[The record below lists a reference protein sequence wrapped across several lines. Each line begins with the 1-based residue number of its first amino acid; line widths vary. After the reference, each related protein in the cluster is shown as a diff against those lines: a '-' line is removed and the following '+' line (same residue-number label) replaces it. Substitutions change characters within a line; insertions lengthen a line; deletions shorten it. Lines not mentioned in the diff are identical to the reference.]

1 MPLVKLKDYIKPYH
15 KKSTLWDV
23 VNIYPYLREA
33 DRREVETLGLTSEAA
48 LCRAYLD
55 SSVCR
60 TIINGMGCP
69 VAMFGVVPSGEF
81 SGIVWMLGNDLL
93 VKMKTAFLKECRN
106 EVVKLNNIYP
116 HLYNI
121 IDSRNEVHIKWIKW
135 CGFKIIKEHMIN
147 NVKFYEFCR
156 IANV

>member
-1 MPLVKLKDYIKPYH
+1 MPLVKLRDYIKPYH
-15 KKSTLWDV
+15 TKSSLWDV
-23 VNIYPYLREA
+23 TSLYPYLREA
-33 DRREVETLGLTSEAA
+33 DKREVEALGLTPEMA

-55 SSVCR
+55 SAICR
-60 TIINGMGCP
+60 TIINGTGCP

-106 EVVKLNNIYP
+106 EVIKLNNIYP

-135 CGFKIIKEHMIN
+135 CGFKIIRELMIN

-156 IANV
+156 VA